1 MDRCRRL
8 AADVLGAAAPERVV
22 FAFNGTDALNLAIL
36 GICRPGDHVVT
47 SVLEHNSVLRPLRYL
62 SDQRQVHVSYV
73 SPESDGR
80 ISPVRIR
87 EALRP
92 ETRLV
97 ALTHASNVTGT
108 IQPIE
113 DVAEVLRDSN
123 ALYLVDAAQ
132 TAGHLKLN
140 ATFAGIDLL
149 ACSGH
154 KGLGGPLGTGLLY
167 IRPRLEEEL
176 VPLRFGGTG
185 SHSEQDIQPA
195 ELPDR
200 YESGNHNTPGIV
212 GLEAALEH
220 VAAQNFADVRG
231 HELQLTG
238 RLIEELRSIS
248 GVTVHVNAGIEQ
260 QLGVV
265 SISVP
270 GFEPQVLA
278 ALLDQ
283 EFGVQTRAG
292 LHCARWPI
300 SGWEPWK
307 PAAPC
312 DSASDTPR
320 RKTRSR
326 PPPPR
331 CGQSSAANQRGEIVL
346 VSRDAK
352 SSERS
357 APRHAERVSGRRTI
371 RGIGSLTPITWPC
384 RDRSVSKSCC
394 RKAQCFAGGRPAM

>member
-1 MDRCRRL
+1 MRIYLDNAATSFPKRPGVVEAMDRYHRECGAPVGRGAIGKPSMSNGAWIA
-8 AADVLGAAAPERVV
+8 AADWRPMFSGAAAPERVV

-140 ATFAGIDLL
+140 AAFAGIDLL

-167 IRPRLEEEL
+167 IRPGLEQEL

-200 YESGNHNTPGIV
+200 YESGNHNAPGIV

-220 VAAQNFADVRG
+220 VAAQDFAEVRG

-292 LHCARWPI
+292 LHCAPLAHQWLGTLETGGTVRFSLGYATTEDEI
-300 SGWEPWK
+300 
-307 PAAPC
+307 A
-312 DSASDTPR
+312 
-320 RKTRSR
+320 
-326 PPPPR
+326 
-331 CGQSSAANQRGEIVL
+331 SAATAVW
-346 VSRDAK
+346 
-352 SSERS
+352 
-357 APRHAERVSGRRTI
+357 TI
-371 RGIGSLTPITWPC
+371 L
-384 RDRSVSKSCC
+384 
-394 RKAQCFAGGRPAM
+394 GG